1 MIGSN
6 VRWWAQP
13 NMTVD
18 LMMTDLRFAFRQS
31 LKSPGFILLASIA
44 LALEIGLNTAAHAAP
59 ESAIT
64 AQDLLQRWA
73 EAIGGMKKL
82 GAVQNIYTKFSYRG
96 TAGTG
101 TIEEWFTSQGH
112 RRQSNDLTTGHVI
125 NVVNGPK
132 GWISNDGRVREL
144 SPTELEGARTPAYIG
159 SYSHLVPGRLP
170 GRAEFLGEADSNY
183 VLRVI
188 PERGRPSTFYLDKT
202 TYLPSKYEEQ
212 LTNTLLIIR
221 FRSWRAVGGIKL
233 PGELHM
239 TTSDGGY
246 EATASLQ
253 ETKFNIRLAD
263 ELFNRPPEGPKDFR
277 FAKGQSSK
285 RIPIEEVDGHFFFRG
300 QINNSPPVWFGLDT
314 AASHSLVDVG
324 LARKLALKLVGNQQ
338 VTGAGGAVGG
348 SYAKGVTIKLGDAE
362 LQEQTLSSLPLDPLY
377 ASIGRE
383 VPVLLGYDFLSRF
396 VVEID
401 YAARCIVLHEPATF
415 TYSGPG
421 EVIPI
426 TLHNNQPYVS
436 ARLLLAERDPIAGEF
451 VIDTGSGNSLMLSH
465 AFATEHRVLDS
476 VGKRV
481 QSRAR
486 GVGGEIQLIA
496 SRIEGLRLGAFTIEN
511 PVTLFPQGEITAAG
525 MAGNIGG
532 KFLRRFRVIFDY
544 SRNRVV
550 LEPNKCSSEME
561 DYDMSGAALVAS
573 SPDLKLIKVSR
584 VLENSPASN
593 AGLMPEDIIQAVDN
607 KSASVIGLASM
618 REMFKKEGREY
629 LLKIQRG
636 EKTTQLK
643 IKLQR
648 LI

>member
-1 MIGSN
+1 MNCHS
-6 VRWWAQP
+6 VWRS
-13 NMTVD
+13 
-18 LMMTDLRFAFRQS
+18 FA
-31 LKSPGFILLASIA
+31 LTTFILMFLSYARA
-44 LALEIGLNTAAHAAP
+44 GRVAAQATP
-59 ESAIT
+59 GSAIT

-73 EAIGGMKKL
+73 KAIGGKEKL

-101 TIEEWFTSQGH
+101 TIEEWFTSTGH
-112 RRQSNDLTTGHVI
+112 RRQSNDLTIGHQI

-132 GWISNDGRVREL
+132 GWISHDGRVREL

-170 GRAEFLGEADSNY
+170 GRAEYLGEADSNY
-183 VLRVI
+183 VLRII
-188 PERGRPSTFYLDKT
+188 PERGRPSTFYLDKA
-202 TYLPSKYEEQ
+202 TYLPSNYEEQ

-221 FRSWRAVGGIKL
+221 FRSWREMEGIKL

-239 TTSDGGY
+239 TTSNGGY

-253 ETKFNIRLAD
+253 ETKLNIRLAD

-277 FAKGQSSK
+277 FDRGQSSK
-285 RIPIEEVDGHFFFRG
+285 RIPIQEVDGHIFLRG
-300 QINNSPPVWFGLDT
+300 QVNDSPLVWFSLDT

-324 LARKLALKLVGNQQ
+324 LARKLGLKLVGNQQ
-338 VTGAGGAVGG
+338 VTGAGGAVEG
-348 SYAKGVTIKLGDAE
+348 SYAKGATIKLGDAE
-362 LQEQTLSSLPLDPLY
+362 LQNQTLSTLPLDPLY
-377 ASIGRE
+377 ASIGRKA
-383 VPVLLGYDFLSRF
+383 PVLLGYDFFSRF

-401 YAARCIVLHEPATF
+401 YAAKYIVLHEPATF
-415 TYSGPG
+415 TYHGSG

-436 ARLLLAERDPIAGEF
+436 ASLLLAERDPIAGEF
-451 VIDTGSGNSLMLSH
+451 VFDTGSGNSLMLSH
-465 AFATEHRVLDS
+465 AFATERRVLDS

-486 GVGGEIQLIA
+486 GVGGELELIA
-496 SRIEGLRLGAFTIEN
+496 GRVQGLRLGVFTVKN
-511 PVTLFPQGEITAAG
+511 PVTLFPQGEISAVGT
-525 MAGNIGG
+525 AGNIGG

-550 LEPNKCSSEME
+550 LERNKRFSERE
-561 DYDMSGAALVAS
+561 DYDMSGASLAAGN
-573 SPDLKLIKVSR
+573 PDLKLIKVTR

-607 KSASVIGLASM
+607 KSAAEIGLASM

-636 EKTTQLK
+636 EKTQQVK